1 MRGLDFVSWA
11 NQSKGNDEEEKPR
24 ISKAPMKSPSTRN
37 KAQSLPTAS
46 IWKENLKNFFVAQ
59 YFWDSSIVFNI
70 SSFSLKLLQ
79 SNQWK
84 FHYLILNFWS
94 PHPHIFKIKPIS
106 SEAIMPKQYI
116 SRNLHFW
123 EVVNLN
129 CKKYLLIFWWG
140 WVAFEPVQVPRMS
153 GLPVIPLLWTS
164 TGSSFGMSPGISNI
178 FIRKKKISID

>member
-24 ISKAPMKSPSTRN
+24 ISKVPLKSPSTGN

-46 IWKENLKNFFVAQ
+46 IWKENLKTSFIAL
-59 YFWDSSIVFNI
+59 YFLDNSIVSNI

-116 SRNLHFW
+116 SNNLHFW
-123 EVVNLN
+123 EVINLQKEYILIFCFWTSAGSKEERFTSNSTAMNLN
-129 CKKYLLIFWWG
+129 RKLLRN
-140 WVAFEPVQVPRMS
+140 VA
-153 GLPVIPLLWTS
+153 WN
-164 TGSSFGMSPGISNI
+164 ISI
-178 FIRKKKISID
+178 FILDLRKKKISID

>member
-46 IWKENLKNFFVAQ
+46 IWKENLKTSFIAL
-59 YFWDSSIVFNI
+59 YFLDNSIVSNI

-106 SEAIMPKQYI
+106 NEAIMPKQYI
-116 SRNLHFW
+116 SNNL
-123 EVVNLN
+123 VTCPL
-129 CKKYLLIFWWG
+129 
-140 WVAFEPVQVPRMS
+140 PQVPPYS
-153 GLPVIPLLWTS
+153 SPPDTSHTLYAPQHWPGVGLSSCHSPAGPCPYPVV
-164 TGSSFGMSPGISNI
+164 
-178 FIRKKKISID
+178 